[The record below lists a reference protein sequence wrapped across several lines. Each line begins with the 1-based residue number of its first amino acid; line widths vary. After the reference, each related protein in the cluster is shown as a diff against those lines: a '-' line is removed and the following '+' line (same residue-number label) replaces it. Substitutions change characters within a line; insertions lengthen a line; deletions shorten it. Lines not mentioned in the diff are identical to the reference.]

1 MVKKILLAI
10 FALAVFVAATSA
22 QSNPEQAILSARE
35 QFSDI
40 KNRSIELERMKRE
53 SYKNSTGDPY
63 TPNFSAVK
71 EDFET
76 IQKLNDTLTKLAVA
90 KMPLDF
96 AAVAKFAEQINHRAA
111 RLKSNLFAAEAE
123 PKKNAKD
130 NKIEA
135 NAAARELKILLAD
148 LDKSVVSFV
157 HSPIF
162 QNLNV
167 VNSSDSLKAQKDL
180 EKVIA
185 LSRAI
190 KLQTKD

>member
-1 MVKKILLAI
+1 MVKKFLLAI
-10 FALAVFVAATSA
+10 FALAVFVVATSA

-53 SYKNSTGDPY
+53 SYKNSTGNPY
-63 TPNFSAVK
+63 VPKFPAIK
-71 EDFET
+71 EDFEA
-76 IQKLNDTLTKLAVA
+76 IQKLNEAVTKLTVA
-90 KMPLDF
+90 KTPLDF

-111 RLKSNLFAAEAE
+111 RLKSNLFADATE
-123 PKKNAKD
+123 PKKNARDK
-130 NKIEA
+130 KIETD
-135 NAAARELKILLAD
+135 AACELKTILAD
-148 LDKSVVSFV
+148 LDESVVSFV
-157 HSPIF
+157 HNPIF